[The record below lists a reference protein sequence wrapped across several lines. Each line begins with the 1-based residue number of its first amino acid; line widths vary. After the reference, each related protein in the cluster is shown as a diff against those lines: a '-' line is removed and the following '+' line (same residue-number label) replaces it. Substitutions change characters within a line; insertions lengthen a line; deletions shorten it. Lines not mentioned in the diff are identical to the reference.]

1 MKFFSTLI
9 AAVAATVLADA
20 ASAQNFP
27 TRPIRLVVPF
37 TPGSSTDITARAV
50 AEKLTTALGQP
61 VVVENRPGAGG
72 KIGGEIVAKAAPDG
86 YTLLVNSSAHTANP
100 ALYKDMPFNTATD
113 FAGITPLVNLSNV
126 LIIAPAK
133 NIKNVQELVAYAKS
147 KPGELNFASA
157 GVGSATHM
165 NAEKF
170 SARAGIKHV
179 HVPYKGTPEAMTDVM
194 EGRVDVFFAPVNA
207 ALANIQ
213 AGKFVTLAVGS
224 GQRSPILPNV
234 PTTEEAGVKDSA
246 YNFWVGMLAPAKTP
260 RDIVNK
266 LNTETVKALES
277 ADLKDRMQ
285 KLGAAT
291 WPMKPEEFDAYI
303 KAEIASTAEIVK
315 AAKIELN

>member
-1 MKFFSTLI
+1 MKLLTTLT
-9 AAVAATVLADA
+9 AAVVLVVMAAPV
-20 ASAQNFP
+20 SAQSFP
-27 TRPIRLVVPF
+27 NKPIRLIVPF
-37 TPGSSTDITARAV
+37 SPGSSTDITARAV
-50 AEKLTTALGQP
+50 GERLSQSLGQP

-72 KIGGEIVAKAAPDG
+72 KIGGEIVARAAPDG

-113 FAGITPLVNLSNV
+113 FAGITPLVNLPNV
-126 LIIAPAK
+126 LIIAPSK
-133 NIKNVQELVAYAKS
+133 KINTVQELIAYAKS

-165 NAEKF
+165 NLEKF

-179 HVPYKGTPEAMTDVM
+179 HIPYKGTPEAMTDVM

-207 ALANIQ
+207 SLANIQ

-224 GQRSPILPNV
+224 SQRTPILPNV
-234 PTTEEAGVKDSA
+234 PTTVEAGVPDSS

-266 LNTETVKALES
+266 LNETTIA
-277 ADLKDRMQ
+277 AMQ
-285 KLGAAT
+285 SPELAERFKSMGMTA
-291 WPMKPEEFDAYI
+291 WPMKPEEFDTYI
-303 KAEIASTAEIVK
+303 KAEISSMAEIVK

>member
-1 MKFFSTLI
+1 MKLFSTLI
-9 AAVAATVLADA
+9 VAAAATVLASA
-20 ASAQNFP
+20 ASAQSFP
-27 TRPIRLVVPF
+27 NRPVRLVVPF

-50 AEKLTTALGQP
+50 AEKLTAALGQP

-126 LIIAPAK
+126 LIISPAK

-266 LNTETVKALES
+266 LNAETVKALES
-277 ADLKDRMQ
+277 ADLKERMQ

-303 KAEIASTAEIVK
+303 KAEITSTAEIVK

>member
-1 MKFFSTLI
+1 
-9 AAVAATVLADA
+9 
-20 ASAQNFP
+20 
-27 TRPIRLVVPF
+27 
-37 TPGSSTDITARAV
+37 
-50 AEKLTTALGQP
+50 
-61 VVVENRPGAGG
+61 VVENRPGAGG
-72 KIGGEIVAKAAPDG
+72 KIGGEIVARAAPDG

-113 FAGITPLVNLSNV
+113 FAGITPLANLPNV
-126 LIIAPAK
+126 LIISPAK

-147 KPGELNFASA
+147 KPGQLNFASA

-170 SARAGIKHV
+170 SARAGITHT

-224 GQRSPILPNV
+224 SQRSPILPNV
-234 PTTEEAGVKDSA
+234 PTTVEAGIADSS

-260 RDIVNK
+260 REVVNK
-266 LNTETVKALES
+266 LNEETVKALRGPE
-277 ADLKDRMQ
+277 LTDRF
-285 KLGAAT
+285 KALGMTA
-291 WPMKPEEFDAYI
+291 WPMKPEEFDASI
-303 KAEIASTAEIVK
+303 KAEIDSMAEIVK
-315 AAKIELN
+315 VAKIELN

>member
-1 MKFFSTLI
+1 MKLLTTLT
-9 AAVAATVLADA
+9 AAVALVVMTAPV
-20 ASAQNFP
+20 SAQNYP
-27 TRPIRLVVPF
+27 NKPVRLVVPF

-72 KIGGEIVAKAAPDG
+72 KIGGEIVARAAPDG

-126 LIIAPAK
+126 LIIAPSK
-133 NIKNVQELVAYAKS
+133 NIKTVQELVAYAKS
-147 KPGELNFASA
+147 KPCQLNFASA

-170 SARAGIKHV
+170 SARAGITHV

-224 GQRSPILPNV
+224 GTRSPILPNV
-234 PTTEEAGVKDSA
+234 PTTVEAGVADSS

-260 RDIVNK
+260 RDVVNR
-266 LNTETVKALES
+266 LNQETVKALES
-277 ADLKDRMQ
+277 ADLKERMQ

-303 KAEIASTAEIVK
+303 KAELTSTADIVK

>member
-1 MKFFSTLI
+1 MKLFSTVI
-9 AAVAATVLADA
+9 VAAAAAVLASA
-20 ASAQNFP
+20 ASAQSFP
-27 TRPIRLVVPF
+27 TKPIRLVVPF
-37 TPGSSTDITARAV
+37 TPGSSTDITARAGGERMS
-50 AEKLTTALGQP
+50 AALGQP

-72 KIGGEIVAKAAPDG
+72 KIGGEIVARAAPDG

-113 FAGITPLVNLSNV
+113 FAGVTPLVNLPNV
-126 LIIAPAK
+126 LIIAPSK
-133 NIKNVQELVAYAKS
+133 NIKTVQELVAYAKS

-165 NAEKF
+165 NLEKF

-194 EGRVDVFFAPVNA
+194 EGRVDVFFAPLNA
-207 ALANIQ
+207 SLANIQ

-224 GQRSPILPNV
+224 SQRSPILPNV
-234 PTTEEAGVKDSA
+234 PTTVEAGVPDSS

-260 RDIVNK
+260 PDIINK
-266 LNTETVKALES
+266 LNEATVAAMRTPELEARFKS
-277 ADLKDRMQ
+277 LGMQ
-285 KLGAAT
+285 A
-291 WPMKPEEFDAYI
+291 WPMKPAEFDAYI
-303 KAEIASTAEIVK
+303 KAEIASMAEIVK

>member
-1 MKFFSTLI
+1 MKLLTSLT
-9 AAVAATVLADA
+9 AAVALVVMA
-20 ASAQNFP
+20 APVSAQSFP
-27 TRPIRLVVPF
+27 NRPIRLVVPF

-50 AEKLTTALGQP
+50 GERLSQALGQP

-72 KIGGEIVAKAAPDG
+72 KIGGEIVAKATPDG

-113 FAGITPLVNLSNV
+113 FAGITPLANLPNV
-126 LIIAPAK
+126 LIIAPSK
-133 NIKNVQELVAYAKS
+133 NIKTVAELVAYAKQ
-147 KPGELNFASA
+147 KPGQLNFASA

-170 SARAGIKHV
+170 SARAGVTHT

-224 GQRSPILPNV
+224 ATRSAILPNV
-234 PTTEEAGVKDSA
+234 PTTVEAGVADSA

-266 LNTETVKALES
+266 LNEETVKALNSPELTERFK
-277 ADLKDRMQ
+277 A
-285 KLGAAT
+285 LGAAA
-291 WPMKPEEFDAYI
+291 WPMKPEQFDAYI
-303 KAEIASTAEIVK
+303 KDEIASTAEIVK
-315 AAKIELN
+315 TAKIELN

>member
-1 MKFFSTLI
+1 MKLLTILTAAI
-9 AAVAATVLADA
+9 ALVVMAAP
-20 ASAQNFP
+20 ASAQSFP
-27 TRPIRLVVPF
+27 NRPIRLVVPF

-50 AEKLTTALGQP
+50 GERLSAALGQP

-86 YTLLVNSSAHTANP
+86 HTLLVNSSAHTANP

-113 FAGITPLVNLSNV
+113 FAGITPLANLPNV
-126 LIIAPAK
+126 LIIAPSK
-133 NIKNVQELVAYAKS
+133 NIKTVSELVAYAKS

-170 SARAGIKHV
+170 SARAGIRHT

-224 GQRSPILPNV
+224 SQRTPILPNV

-246 YNFWVGMLAPAKTP
+246 YNFWVGMLAPSKTP

-266 LNTETVKALES
+266 LNEETVKVLNSPELTERFKSMGMS
-277 ADLKDRMQ
+277 A
-285 KLGAAT
+285 
-291 WPMKPEEFDAYI
+291 WPMKPEAFDASI
-303 KAEIASTAEIVK
+303 KAEIESMAEIVK
-315 AAKIELN
+315 TAKIELN